1 MSVGSTPTLS
11 SRQKRLVRESLEA
24 IREYSNAVT
33 KLFYGRLFEVAPE
46 VRGLFK
52 NSLEDQ
58 SKKLLEMLGTIVDS
72 LDRLQELEPQLIE
85 LGRRHTGYGVK
96 PEHYA
101 LMRTALLWSIAR
113 ALDSEF
119 DAETKMA
126 WNDLLR
132 VVTAVMLE
140 QTSGA
145 G

>member
-58 SKKLLEMLGTIVDS
+58 SRKLLEMLGTIVDS
-72 LDRLQELEPQLIE
+72 LDRLQELEPQLVE
-85 LGRRHTGYGVK
+85 LGRRHAGYGVK

-101 LMRTALLWSIAR
+101 VMRTALLWSIAR
-113 ALDSEF
+113 ALDNGF

-126 WNDLLR
+126 WNEMLR
-132 VVTAVMLE
+132 AVTAVMLE